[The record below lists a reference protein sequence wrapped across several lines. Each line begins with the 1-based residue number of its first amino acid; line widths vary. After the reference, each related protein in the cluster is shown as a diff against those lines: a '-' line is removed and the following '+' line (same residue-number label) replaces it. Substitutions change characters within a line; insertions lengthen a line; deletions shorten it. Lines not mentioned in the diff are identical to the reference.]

1 MYLIKNKKKNVAL
14 LAVAAIGLNCAA
26 FTANVQNVRADNI
39 SENSVNNQINNV
51 IPAKSYGVDVSS
63 WQKTD
68 LTPAYNAGAKYAIV
82 KTSEGVRYENPNA
95 NGQINSAN
103 KLGMGTLAYHFATFS
118 NNKDAAINEANYAIS
133 IANKTGIKQGSYLA
147 LDWENG
153 DGNNISGDKNTNTDA
168 ILAFMD
174 KITTSGYQ
182 PMLYSGAYAL
192 RNNVDTNKILAKYP
206 NSLWVASYKTLG
218 RTDNPDYKYFPSM
231 NGVAIWQFTN
241 NWNGQNVDGNTSV
254 LPLILNK
261 NTNEQPSSQAPAAN
275 VSTENNNR
283 KADIKQD
290 LQDLQDSQTSLA
302 NDTDNNINNLKT
314 ENNNTANKTVQTD
327 QNNKT
332 NQKQDQKA
340 NTDIKQDNNKN
351 LNVTY
356 YDENSHQA
364 VDNISKNIPTNTKL
378 AGKKID
384 QLINNNIPK
393 GYTLTNKQTNPNT
406 VIKKDVDL
414 AATVKKQNLPLN
426 NVVAANNKI
435 SDIKKENNSR
445 TLPQT
450 SANNS
455 SSLLILGLGLV
466 TLSGIATEINL
477 KKEKM
482 IKN

>member
-1 MYLIKNKKKNVAL
+1 MYLIKNKKKNVAF
-14 LAVAAIGLNCAA
+14 LAVAAIGLNYAA

-82 KTSEGVRYENPNA
+82 KISEGVRYENPNA

-118 NNKDAAINEANYAIS
+118 NNKDVAINEANYAIS

-218 RTDNPDYKYFPSM
+218 LLF
-231 NGVAIWQFTN
+231 
-241 NWNGQNVDGNTSV
+241 GN
-254 LPLILNK
+254 
-261 NTNEQPSSQAPAAN
+261 
-275 VSTENNNR
+275 
-283 KADIKQD
+283 
-290 LQDLQDSQTSLA
+290 
-302 NDTDNNINNLKT
+302 
-314 ENNNTANKTVQTD
+314 
-327 QNNKT
+327 
-332 NQKQDQKA
+332 
-340 NTDIKQDNNKN
+340 
-351 LNVTY
+351 
-356 YDENSHQA
+356 
-364 VDNISKNIPTNTKL
+364 
-378 AGKKID
+378 
-384 QLINNNIPK
+384 
-393 GYTLTNKQTNPNT
+393 
-406 VIKKDVDL
+406 
-414 AATVKKQNLPLN
+414 
-426 NVVAANNKI
+426 
-435 SDIKKENNSR
+435 
-445 TLPQT
+445 
-450 SANNS
+450 
-455 SSLLILGLGLV
+455 LLIIGKV
-466 TLSGIATEINL
+466 KTLMEIL
-477 KKEKM
+477 M
-482 IKN
+482 FCL